1 MGTVFRVSAE
11 LATGASQ
18 SSRGADDAACPN
30 TVVIECGG
38 LARQADGAASVRMGD
53 LVILGTAVQRRYTPG
68 NVRASYM
75 CVKTRAQSA
84 SRLQDTRV
92 VWSMWHAWNCVR
104 VKLYRVEA
112 FYAGRTPLKVDYRER
127 AVAVGRIA
135 ATVKPANVFA
145 HISFA
150 FIPMF
155 WFL

>member
-68 NVRASYM
+68 NIRASYM
-75 CVKTRAQSA
+75 CVETRAQSA
-84 SRLQDTRV
+84 SRLQDMRV
-92 VWSMWHAWNCVR
+92 VWSMWHA
-104 VKLYRVEA
+104 
-112 FYAGRTPLKVDYRER
+112 
-127 AVAVGRIA
+127 
-135 ATVKPANVFA
+135 
-145 HISFA
+145 
-150 FIPMF
+150 
-155 WFL
+155 